1 MLPRSRRVVRWY
13 GRRCGSK
20 HGHQGRAGDEI
31 GVGRLRAS
39 KMVIDGGMNAHMIA
53 DVDRRMV
60 KDIICRGDED
70 MVKCRLDVSS

>member
-53 DVDRRMV
+53 DVDRRRL
-60 KDIICRGDED
+60 KDIIYGGDED
-70 MVKCRLDVSS
+70 MVKCRLDVSP